1 MSARSYSKLGLILMG
16 ALGGVLVSLGITAM
30 AQRGEPLPLKDLQQF
45 ANVFAA
51 IKSSYVE
58 PVSDQKLVGDA
69 IRGMFSD
76 LDPHSTYL
84 DAEAFKEMEAI
95 TQGGFGGLGIEIGSE
110 DGMPKVIAPIED
122 TPAAR
127 AGIMAGDLITHIDG
141 KPTKGMSLNDAIKL
155 MRGEPKTSIELTIKR
170 QGRDKPVM
178 VTIVRDLIKVRSV
191 RGKILDNGMAY
202 VRIAQFQERTVE
214 DLARQLTTF
223 ANATPQPKGLIL
235 DLRNDPGGLLDGAI
249 GVSSVFLDPNTLVVS
264 TKGRIPSANREYF
277 SRPVTAMNSGFNGSG
292 VSKAAEWAKKVP
304 MVVLVNMGSASASE
318 IVAGALQD
326 HKRAKILGNRTFGK
340 GSVQSVLPLSEDTG
354 IKITTALYYTP
365 SGRSIQVTG
374 VEPDIV
380 VDDTPGGNLFR
391 LPREADLQRHL
402 ANGRPAGAGQGATGA
417 GGASSSGAGSEAG
430 AKRGQDADTLGTDND
445 SPVVEAKLFE
455 FGGPDDFQ
463 LQQAVNFLQG
473 KPVRRND
480 PALIAQNRQ
489 QAQDQQ
495 QARAGSVSAD
505 PAEKKSPL
513 KPADSGAVERFRI
526 TPEGVVP
533 VK

>member
-1 MSARSYSKLGLILMG
+1 MSTRSYSKLGLILMG

-141 KPTKGMSLNDAIKL
+141 KPTKGMSLSDAIKL

-277 SRPVTAMNSGFNGSG
+277 SRPITAMNSGFNGSG

-326 HKRAKILGNRTFGK
+326 HKRAKIIGNRTFGK

-365 SGRSIQVTG
+365 AGRSIQATG
-374 VEPDIV
+374 VDPDIV

-402 ANGRPAGAGQGATGA
+402 ANGRSVGAGQGGEAGSA
-417 GGASSSGAGSEAG
+417 PGGATSGGGRSGAN
-430 AKRGQDADTLGTDND
+430 RGLVPAETSGTDD
-445 SPVVEAKLFE
+445 ESPVVEAKLFE

-480 PALIAQNRQ
+480 PALVAQNRQ
-489 QAQDQQ
+489 QSQDQQ
-495 QARAGSVSAD
+495 QARASSASAD
-505 PAEKKSPL
+505 PAEKK
-513 KPADSGAVERFRI
+513 KPAEAR
-526 TPEGVVP
+526 
-533 VK
+533 